1 MKNPS
6 KPLAL
11 LALIGLSGTV
21 LAQNGNGN
29 SQAGGLPA
37 LAEQIAN
44 LQSLVF
50 ELQAQVDE
58 MGGASDPYVGNYM
71 AFQFENNQY
80 GCGTT
85 LAPPAGQLLSY
96 LQNQGISSTSA
107 FAGVHSAT
115 ADGDTL
121 TFSGAD
127 IVRNELRLSGKF
139 ETSAFSE
146 GPFSAAIGEDGSL
159 SIEADNEADNFIVG
173 QMADDGSSFV
183 ILTQGAEPD
192 NNGTCTDAWTILNI
206 GVRI

>member
-1 MKNPS
+1 MKNLS

-21 LAQNGNGN
+21 LAQNGNDK

-50 ELQAQVDE
+50 ELQTQVDE
-58 MGGASDPYVGNYM
+58 ISEGSDPYVGDYM

-85 LAPPAGQLLSY
+85 LEPLPGQIFSY
-96 LQNQGISSTSA
+96 LQNQGISGTSA

-115 ADGDTL
+115 ADGNTL
-121 TFSGAD
+121 SFSGAN
-127 IVRNELRLSGKF
+127 ISRNELRLSGKF
-139 ETSAFSE
+139 ETSSFSE
-146 GPFSAAIGEDGSL
+146 GPFSATIGADGSL
-159 SIEADNEADNFIVG
+159 SIEAGDYIVG

-183 ILTQGAEPD
+183 ILTQGSEPD
-192 NNGTCTDAWTILNI
+192 NNGACTDAWTILNI